1 MHYTWNPYFAESKLE
16 TSFGSFN
23 MNAFWVILLSSKAES
38 LLGTNKSSVRRF
50 LSSLT
55 DKKPNQNTEKAAEM
69 FTAAAT
75 KWKIGQNFPDAAKS
89 FEKAAECYVISDN
102 PFGQVQV

>member
-1 MHYTWNPYFAESKLE
+1 
-16 TSFGSFN
+16 
-23 MNAFWVILLSSKAES
+23 
-38 LLGTNKSSVRRF
+38 
-50 LSSLT
+50 
-55 DKKPNQNTEKAAEM
+55 M

-89 FEKAAECYVISDN
+89 FEKAAECYVISEN